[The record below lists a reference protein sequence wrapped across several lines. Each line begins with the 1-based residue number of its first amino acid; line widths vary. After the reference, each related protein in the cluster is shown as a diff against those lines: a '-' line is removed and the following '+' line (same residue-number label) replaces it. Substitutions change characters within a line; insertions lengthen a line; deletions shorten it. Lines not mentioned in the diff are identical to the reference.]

1 MAQETFTV
9 EEINPKHG
17 FARLRPDAPSP
28 GDGVLHTALYPD
40 PEFTHAPPFQLRK
53 GDRVTGL
60 RRGQT
65 VSEVSWLQRVEPPWA
80 EVERVAELLA
90 LLERWE
96 IRIPHEARFLA
107 EHAWRESREDP
118 LRDELQAQLPTFF
131 DWEGAHPFE
140 DSSLLERLSAAMQP
154 YLPGFAVQ
162 PVQGQPSVRV
172 EPGAVEVQAGV
183 GSWDVPQ
190 PTFAPMI
197 AEVNAR
203 LAAAHAPVRWVPTR
217 EDWMLAPPALAA
229 LLQKHGL
236 LESAAPAP

>member
-17 FARLRPDAPSP
+17 FARLRPDA
-28 GDGVLHTALYPD
+28 GEGMLHTALYPD
-40 PEFTHAPPFQLRK
+40 PEFTHAPPFQLRQ
-53 GDRVTGL
+53 GDRVSGV

-65 VSEVSWLQRVEPPWA
+65 VSEVSWVTRVEPPWE

-96 IRIPHEARFLA
+96 IRIPFEARVLA
-107 EHAWRESREDP
+107 EHSWRESREDP

-131 DWEGAHPFE
+131 DFDGAHPFE
-140 DSSLLERLSAAMQP
+140 DPSLLERLSAAMQP
-154 YLPGFAVQ
+154 YLPGFSVQ
-162 PVQGQPSVRV
+162 PVQGQPAVRV
-172 EPGAVEVQAGV
+172 EPGSVEIVAGV
-183 GSWDVPQ
+183 GSWDIPQ

-203 LAAAHAPVRWVPTR
+203 LAAVQAPVRWVPTR

-236 LESAAPAP
+236 LEGTSIPA

>member
-1 MAQETFTV
+1 MAQDTFVV

-17 FARLRPDAPSP
+17 FARVRPEE
-28 GDGVLHTALYPD
+28 GTGLLHTALYPD
-40 PEFTHAPPFQLRK
+40 PEFTQAPPFQLRK

-60 RRGQT
+60 RRGET
-65 VSEVSWLQRVEPPWA
+65 VSEVSWLTRVEPPWE

-96 IRIPHEARFLA
+96 IRIPHEARVLA
-107 EHAWRESREDP
+107 EHAWRDSKDNP

-131 DWEGAHPFE
+131 DLEGAHPFE
-140 DSSLLERLSAAMQP
+140 DPTLLERLSAAMQP
-154 YLPGFAVQ
+154 YLPGFVIQ
-162 PVQGQPSVRV
+162 PVQGQPAVRV

-190 PTFAPMI
+190 PTFVPMI

-203 LAAAHAPVRWVPTR
+203 LAAAGAPVRWVPTR

-236 LESAAPAP
+236 LEATAPPA